1 MTESFKQYGI
11 KLVIL
16 ISNAASFFV
25 QILFKRYG
33 ITCYTRKMIRVLKV
47 YHSFC
52 MATTT
57 TTTTKTAFDDTTT
70 PESEILNVTNILYL
84 S

>member
-25 QILFKRYG
+25 QIFVQKIWHNLLHTQDDSCAESVSYF
-33 ITCYTRKMIRVLKV
+33 
-47 YHSFC
+47 FC
-52 MATTT
+52 MAT
-57 TTTTKTAFDDTTT
+57 TTTTKTAFDNITT
-70 PESEILNVTNILYL
+70 PESEILNGTYIL
-84 S
+84 

>member
-25 QILFKRYG
+25 QIFVQKIWHNLLH
-33 ITCYTRKMIRVLKV
+33 TQDDSCAESV
-47 YHSFC
+47 SFFLHGNNNNK
-52 MATTT
+52 
-57 TTTTKTAFDDTTT
+57 TKTTFDNITI

>member
-25 QILFKRYG
+25 QIFVQKIWNNLLH
-33 ITCYTRKMIRVLKV
+33 TQ
-47 YHSFC
+47 
-52 MATTT
+52 
-57 TTTTKTAFDDTTT
+57 DDSCA
-70 PESEILNVTNILYL
+70 ESVSYFFAWQQQQQQKQHLTI
-84 S
+84 

>member
-25 QILFKRYG
+25 QIFVQKIWHNLLH
-33 ITCYTRKMIRVLKV
+33 TQDDSCAESV
-47 YHSFC
+47 SFF
-52 MATTT
+52 AWQQQQQQQQQQQKQHLT
-57 TTTTKTAFDDTTT
+57 
-70 PESEILNVTNILYL
+70 I
-84 S
+84 

>member
-25 QILFKRYG
+25 QIFVQKIWHNLLH
-33 ITCYTRKMIRVLKV
+33 TQ
-47 YHSFC
+47 
-52 MATTT
+52 
-57 TTTTKTAFDDTTT
+57 DDSCA
-70 PESEILNVTNILYL
+70 ESVSHFFAWQQQQQQKQHLTI
-84 S
+84 

>member
-57 TTTTKTAFDDTTT
+57 TTKTAFDNTAT